1 MIGVF
6 PNESADGLLFAPGSG
21 QTFPLSERAMN
32 KLVVGLLGVTA
43 LATTLVIVRQQ
54 RDPVDIKGPRAFQS
68 DASAPQPVSLDR
80 LRAVGF

>member
-1 MIGVF
+1 
-6 PNESADGLLFAPGSG
+6 
-21 QTFPLSERAMN
+21 MN

>member
-1 MIGVF
+1 
-6 PNESADGLLFAPGSG
+6 
-21 QTFPLSERAMN
+21 MN

-43 LATTLVIVRQQ
+43 LATTLLIVRQQ
-54 RDPVDIKGPRAFQS
+54 RDPVDIKGPRALQS